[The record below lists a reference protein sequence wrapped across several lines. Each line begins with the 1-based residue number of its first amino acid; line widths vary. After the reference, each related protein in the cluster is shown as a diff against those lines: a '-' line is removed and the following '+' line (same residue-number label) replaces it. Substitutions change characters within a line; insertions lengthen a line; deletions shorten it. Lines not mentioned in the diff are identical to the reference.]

1 VRLAV
6 VVPARD
12 ESLRLPGCLDSLREF
27 RAAGDPI
34 VVVDN
39 GSRDATGAIARQ
51 RGFETLD
58 EPRSGR
64 GRAVASGYR
73 AVRDRASWV
82 LVIHADMVVAAGSRD
97 ALAVALAGVPQAV
110 IGSFG
115 HLIADR
121 RLVFRAIEAG
131 NRLRARVFGLPYG
144 DQAQF
149 FSVAAVEA
157 TGGFPDIERCEDLE
171 LALKLRRIGTVLY
184 LERPV
189 TISSRH
195 WSRSVVRATL
205 ANWRIAARFALSRDR
220 KRNRILDTQK

>member
-6 VVPARD
+6 VVPVRD
-12 ESLRLPGCLDSLREF
+12 ESLLLPACLDSLSEF
-27 RAAGDPI
+27 RTAGDPV

-39 GSRDATGAIARQ
+39 GSRDATAAIARE

-58 EPRSGR
+58 EPRPGR

-97 ALAVALAGVPQAV
+97 ALAAALAGSPQAV
-110 IGSFG
+110 VGSFG
-115 HLIADR
+115 HLIADK
-121 RLVFRAIEAG
+121 RLVFRAIESG
-131 NRLRARVFGLPYG
+131 NRLRARAFGVPYG

-171 LALKLRRIGTVLY
+171 VALRLRRIGTVLY
-184 LERPV
+184 LDRPV
-189 TISSRH
+189 TIPSRH
-195 WSRSVVRATL
+195 WERSIVRTTL
-205 ANWRIAARFALSRDR
+205 SNWRIAARFALSSDR
-220 KRNRILDTQK
+220 KRSRALDSLD